1 MKGEINM
8 KITYVTGDDKYK
20 TVECKAI
27 DRTWNHTI
35 LIWDG
40 SRDGIEIRFDQLV
53 GIEED

>member
-1 MKGEINM
+1 MKVTYEIGMGE
-8 KITYVTGDDKYK
+8 YK

-27 DRTWNHTI
+27 DRTWDHTI